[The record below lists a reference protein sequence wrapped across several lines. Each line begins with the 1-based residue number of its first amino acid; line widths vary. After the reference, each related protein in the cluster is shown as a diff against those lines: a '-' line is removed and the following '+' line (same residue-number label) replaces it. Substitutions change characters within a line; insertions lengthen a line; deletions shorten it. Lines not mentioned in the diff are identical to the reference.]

1 MLDYTHHATEP
12 RSLADITRM
21 ATQLVMLRLQ
31 SLDAVGIA
39 FNKNALPRPTSL
51 DPNIVSKATH
61 VLNQHSMCEISHY
74 VL

>member
-21 ATQLVMLRLQ
+21 ATQLTLLRFQ
-31 SLDAVGIA
+31 SFDAAGIA
-39 FNKNALPRPTSL
+39 FNKTALPRPTSL

-61 VLNQHSMCEISHY
+61 TF
-74 VL
+74 